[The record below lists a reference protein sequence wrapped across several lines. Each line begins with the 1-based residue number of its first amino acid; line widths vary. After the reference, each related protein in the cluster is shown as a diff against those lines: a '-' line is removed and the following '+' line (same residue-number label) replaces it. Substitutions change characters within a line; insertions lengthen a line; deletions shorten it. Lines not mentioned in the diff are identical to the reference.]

1 MKNQPL
7 LTHFYLNNDVAIT
20 FDHRT
25 MGTNPFRVLL
35 VPLRPTCGQSMGP
48 KLMEYFGTSLF
59 SWTTRKN
66 EVGWNEAE
74 GTDGYRF
81 VE

>member
-1 MKNQPL
+1 MKNNQPL

-48 KLMEYFGTSLF
+48 KSMGHFGYFP
-59 SWTTRKN
+59 RKIN
-66 EVGWNEAE
+66 LKKNHYIGKIC
-74 GTDGYRF
+74 Y
-81 VE
+81 